1 MVFRMKLFRHKS
13 DATNIYVHIYYLLK
27 KTFRNI
33 YSGHLIIDVRLFNIF
48 SYAYHYEIR
57 AQV

>member
-1 MVFRMKLFRHKS
+1 MKLFRHKS